1 MRRRIGVQLRG
12 RRATGDCG
20 DHRGSEPTS
29 ADIPQELR
37 SMRERVEALGGEL
50 LIESKPGTG
59 TTLALQLPLA
69 RPLTRDGAP
78 EGSID
83 EQATVKG
90 LEQT

>member
-1 MRRRIGVQLRG
+1 
-12 RRATGDCG
+12 
-20 DHRGSEPTS
+20 
-29 ADIPQELR
+29 
-37 SMRERVEALGGEL
+37 MRERVEALGGEL

-69 RPLTRDGAP
+69 RPLTRDAAP